1 MHIVTAKLTTKFQA
15 TIPREVRSTLHLTSH
30 DQIVYEI
37 TDNNEV
43 ILRKATPMDIE
54 YLKALKYTLTEW
66 ESEADE
72 KAYKNL

>member
-1 MHIVTAKLTTKFQA
+1 MHILRAKLTSKFQA
-15 TIPREVRSTLHLTSH
+15 TVHKEVRKTLHLKSQ

-37 TDNNEV
+37 TEDNQV
-43 ILRKATPMDIE
+43 ILRKATPLDIE

-66 ESEADE
+66 DSEEDE